1 MQKKRRIFACY
12 LEHNYFFMS
21 CILNIDTSTNVCSV
35 AVSQD
40 GTCIFDKQDT
50 LDPKHREKLGTF
62 VDEALAFID
71 NNNLPLDAV
80 AVSGGPGSY
89 TGLRVG
95 VSMAKGICYGRG
107 VKLLAVPTLELLAVP
122 VLLHHEE

>member
-1 MQKKRRIFACY
+1 
-12 LEHNYFFMS
+12 MS

-62 VDEALAFID
+62 VDEALASLIIMACHWMQWLLVVVQVHILVCVSVF
-71 NNNLPLDAV
+71 LWQRESAMGV
-80 AVSGGPGSY
+80 A
-89 TGLRVG
+89 
-95 VSMAKGICYGRG
+95 
-107 VKLLAVPTLELLAVP
+107 
-122 VLLHHEE
+122 

>member
-1 MQKKRRIFACY
+1 
-12 LEHNYFFMS
+12 MS

-40 GTCIFDKQDT
+40 GSSIFEKQDT

-71 NNNLPLDAV
+71 NNELPLDAV
-80 AVSGGPGSY
+80 AVSSGPGSY

-107 VKLLAVPTLELLAVP
+107 VKLLAV
-122 VLLHHEE
+122 LHWNCWQCLYYFITRK

>member
-1 MQKKRRIFACY
+1 
-12 LEHNYFFMS
+12 MS

-71 NNNLPLDAV
+71 KNELPLDAV
-80 AVSGGPGSY
+80 AYACNPSTLGG
-89 TGLRVG
+89 
-95 VSMAKGICYGRG
+95 
-107 VKLLAVPTLELLAVP
+107 
-122 VLLHHEE
+122 